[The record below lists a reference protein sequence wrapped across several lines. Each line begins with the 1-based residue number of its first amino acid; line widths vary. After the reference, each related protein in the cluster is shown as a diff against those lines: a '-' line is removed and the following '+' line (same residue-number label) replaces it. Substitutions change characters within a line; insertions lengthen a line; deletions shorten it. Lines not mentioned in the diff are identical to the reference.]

1 MIQKIRNDLSITQT
15 NMTILSDMM
24 TELAPGREHPEDRS
38 LLSQESE
45 GHLLKKK
52 RTPKKILAPLEQ
64 LHGTCRA
71 MQSRLVELIGQVD
84 DDKLTADLLEINDN
98 MNNLFLRYERFEKN
112 QVQVKHG
119 SSQGAIKKTPVPGG
133 TPVTSSASKSLMDA
147 PLIDFSSSSSTAAAA
162 ASEAPQSFT
171 QVPSMAH
178 FPDEDAEN
186 LAEWIGDKNIETEGA
201 TSSEFDQFLAE
212 RAAAGDTPRK

>member
-1 MIQKIRNDLSITQT
+1 MVTKLKIMKVQNPKQEIPYVFFILK
-15 NMTILSDMM
+15 TISF
-24 TELAPGREHPEDRS
+24 
-38 LLSQESE
+38 
-45 GHLLKKK
+45 
-52 RTPKKILAPLEQ
+52 
-64 LHGTCRA
+64 
-71 MQSRLVELIGQVD
+71 V
-84 DDKLTADLLEINDN
+84 
-98 MNNLFLRYERFEKN
+98 RYERFEKN

-178 FPDEDAEN
+178 FPV
-186 LAEWIGDKNIETEGA
+186 
-201 TSSEFDQFLAE
+201 S
-212 RAAAGDTPRK
+212 

>member
-1 MIQKIRNDLSITQT
+1 MKVNPYQTITAISIHKATLALLSCHFQKIATVS
-15 NMTILSDMM
+15 
-24 TELAPGREHPEDRS
+24 HF
-38 LLSQESE
+38 
-45 GHLLKKK
+45 
-52 RTPKKILAPLEQ
+52 
-64 LHGTCRA
+64 
-71 MQSRLVELIGQVD
+71 RLVLILKTISFV
-84 DDKLTADLLEINDN
+84 
-98 MNNLFLRYERFEKN
+98 RYERFEKN

-178 FPDEDAEN
+178 FPV
-186 LAEWIGDKNIETEGA
+186 
-201 TSSEFDQFLAE
+201 S
-212 RAAAGDTPRK
+212 